1 MYRENSIAL
10 VVLSVA
16 LGGVYYASLAN
27 SFHYDDF
34 HSIVE
39 NPHIRSLARVPEF
52 FVDPSL
58 FSSMPERAMYRP
70 LLLVG
75 YALNYAI
82 GGYGLVGYHIGNWLL
97 HLACVLWVYLLGRR
111 LHGHW
116 QAALF
121 AALLFGLHPLTAE
134 PVNYV
139 SSRSE
144 TQAAF
149 FYLAALL
156 GYLRWRQGEGRRFW
170 LLSLAVFFCALLSK
184 SVTVVLPVA
193 LLAYEQWGQKH
204 RQERGER
211 YVLYYVPYWGVVV
224 GYLALAQSWLG
235 SSLGHPVRGVV
246 EQLATQVKAAVYYV
260 HMLIAPVRLTVEHPF
275 STARALSDVPVV
287 LGMVAIASA
296 VWFCRRRPL
305 VLLLGSW
312 AILPLLP
319 SSLVPLNVL
328 VNEHRLYLPLAFLAL
343 GVGWGVGGVW
353 RGGRVVLVVAL
364 LTICASLTHARSLV
378 WRDELSLWSDAAL
391 KAPQMYRTHLHL
403 GGALEQRG
411 QVQAALASYDRAL
424 ELAPDAIEV
433 HHNRGRVLI
442 MLGQADAALEA
453 YERCLELDPN
463 YLPAQIN
470 LAALYQDLRKLTA
483 AEDLLRSA
491 LQGRPEEA
499 ELWRRLGLLKK
510 KQGREAAAAEM
521 YARALA
527 LAPELVEARYNLGN
541 LYRDQGRWAEAGA
554 AFERVVR
561 ERPDHVGG
569 YRNLG
574 DLHLERGAFQAA
586 IEVWSRGLR
595 ELPHEVIFYYGLGQA
610 LEAQNRIEAAL
621 VNYRLFLQGGSLNP
635 QQAAGLKRR
644 IEELAD
650 SVR

>member
-1 MYRENSIAL
+1 MHRETSIAL

-16 LGGVYYASLAN
+16 LGVVYHASFAN

-70 LLLVG
+70 LLLVS
-75 YALNYAI
+75 YALNYAS
-82 GGYGLVGYHIGNWLL
+82 GGYGLAGYHIGNWLL
-97 HLACVLWVYLLGRR
+97 HLACALLVYLLGRR

-116 QAALF
+116 PAALF
-121 AALLFGLHPLTAE
+121 AALLFGLHPITTE
-134 PVNYV
+134 PVNYI

-144 TQAAF
+144 SQAAF

-156 GYLRWRQGEGRRFW
+156 GYLLWRQGAGRRFW
-170 LLSLAVFFCALLSK
+170 LLSLIAFSCALLSK

-193 LLAYEQWGQKH
+193 LLVYERWGH
-204 RQERGER
+204 RQARGER
-211 YVLYYVPYWGVVV
+211 YVFYYLPYWGVVV

-235 SSLGHPVRGVV
+235 SSLGHPVRGAV
-246 EQLATQVKAAVYYV
+246 EQLATQAKAAVYYV
-260 HMLIAPVRLTVEHPF
+260 HLLIAPVRLTVEHPF
-275 STARALSDVPVV
+275 STARALGDVPVV
-287 LGMVAIASA
+287 LGIAAIASA
-296 VWFCRRRPL
+296 IWFARRRPL

-328 VNEHRLYLPLAFLAL
+328 VNEHRLYLPLAFLAV

-364 LTICASLTHARSLV
+364 LAICALLTHARSLV
-378 WRDELSLWSDAAL
+378 WRDELSLWSDAAQ

-403 GGALEQRG
+403 GGALEQSG
-411 QVQAALASYDRAL
+411 QIQAALASYDRAL
-424 ELAPDAIEV
+424 ALALDAIEV
-433 HHNRGRVLI
+433 HYNRGRVLI

-453 YERCLELDPN
+453 YGRCLELDPN

-491 LQGRPEEA
+491 LRIRPEEA
-499 ELWRRLGLLKK
+499 ELWRRLGLVKK
-510 KQGREAAAAEM
+510 KQGHEAAAAEM

-527 LAPELVEARYNLGN
+527 LDPALVEARYNLGN

-554 AFERVVR
+554 AFEQVLR
-561 ERPDHVGG
+561 ERPDHAES

-574 DLHLERGAFQAA
+574 DLHLERGALQAA

-644 IEELAD
+644 IEELAA
-650 SVR
+650 R

>member
-1 MYRENSIAL
+1 
-10 VVLSVA
+10 
-16 LGGVYYASLAN
+16 
-27 SFHYDDF
+27 
-34 HSIVE
+34 
-39 NPHIRSLARVPEF
+39 
-52 FVDPSL
+52 
-58 FSSMPERAMYRP
+58 
-70 LLLVG
+70 
-75 YALNYAI
+75 
-82 GGYGLVGYHIGNWLL
+82 
-97 HLACVLWVYLLGRR
+97 
-111 LHGHW
+111 
-116 QAALF
+116 
-121 AALLFGLHPLTAE
+121 
-134 PVNYV
+134 
-139 SSRSE
+139 
-144 TQAAF
+144 
-149 FYLAALL
+149 L

-170 LLSLAVFFCALLSK
+170 LLSLAAFFCALLSK

-193 LLAYEQWGQKH
+193 LLAYEQWVQKD
-204 RQERGER
+204 RQERGDR
-211 YVLYYVPYWGVVV
+211 YVLYYLPYWGVVV
-224 GYLALAQSWLG
+224 GYLVLAQSWLG
-235 SSLGHPVRGVV
+235 SSLAHPVRGVV
-246 EQLATQVKAAVYYV
+246 EQLATQAKAAVYYV

-287 LGMVAIASA
+287 LGMAAIASA
-296 VWFCRRRPL
+296 VWFGRRRPL

-328 VNEHRLYLPLAFLAL
+328 VNEHRLYLPLAFLAV
-343 GVGWGVGGVW
+343 GVGWSVGGVW

-364 LTICASLTHARSLV
+364 LAICASLTHARSLV

-403 GGALEQRG
+403 GGALEQSG

-424 ELAPDAIEV
+424 ALAPDAIEV
-433 HHNRGRVLI
+433 HYNRGRVLI

-453 YERCLELDPN
+453 YGRCLELDPN

-470 LAALYQDLRKLTA
+470 LAALYQDLRQLTA

-491 LQGRPEEA
+491 LRGRPEEA
-499 ELWRRLGLLKK
+499 ELWRRLGLLQK
-510 KQGREAAAAEM
+510 KQGREAAAAQM

-527 LAPELVEARYNLGN
+527 LDPALVEARYNLGN
-541 LYRDQGRWAEAGA
+541 LYREQGRWAEAGA
-554 AFERVVR
+554 AFEQVVR

-621 VNYRLFLQGGSLNP
+621 VNYRFFLQGGSLNP

-644 IEELAD
+644 IEELAA